1 MHAVGAVAGHRASR
15 VALAVDAASIAVV
28 AGHVFA
34 GLASVG
40 APADR
45 YKALLSAPKV
55 AAWKVALW
63 ARAMRPDRAVD
74 WTRTERN
81 VETAGVIRPPAL
93 LFGVPIAD
101 LSMDETISLIGELVE
116 DGRALGR
123 SHQIAT
129 ANVDFLVNAL
139 DVPELRDI
147 LQQAD
152 VCLADGMPVV
162 WGASLVGMPIQE
174 RVAGADLV
182 PRLVEASQS
191 TGWRIHV
198 FGSSSAVADRALGLF
213 AERYPNAAVS
223 IDPGPRIPDPSS
235 VDDKVLDDI
244 AAVDADIL
252 CVALGNPKQERF
264 IKAHRDRLRVPV
276 MIGVGGSLDMLV
288 GERKR
293 APSWMQRTG
302 TEWIARMVQEPRRL
316 GRRYAHDLRVFG
328 PRLAREW
335 WEVRARRGDGG
346 LLLEVTDGA
355 VVARVGGATVPTL
368 DEWNRAVAALG
379 ERGGLRL
386 SAGSATSVS
395 DRALAVLVGLVGQ
408 ARRRDVQ
415 VSWVDDPSL
424 LKPTLERRG
433 VPPTLI
439 GAP

>member
-1 MHAVGAVAGHRASR
+1 M
-15 VALAVDAASIAVV
+15 
-28 AGHVFA
+28 
-34 GLASVG
+34 
-40 APADR
+40 
-45 YKALLSAPKV
+45 
-55 AAWKVALW
+55 
-63 ARAMRPDRAVD
+63 
-74 WTRTERN
+74 T
-81 VETAGVIRPPAL
+81 RPPAL

-101 LSMDETISLIGELVE
+101 LSMNETLSLIGELVE

-139 DVPELRDI
+139 DAPELRAI

-162 WGASLVGMPIQE
+162 WGAALVGMPIQE

-191 TGWRIHV
+191 TGWRVHV
-198 FGSSSAVADRALGLF
+198 FGSSPSVADRAMELF
-213 AERYPNAAVS
+213 ADRYPKAAVS
-223 IDPGPRIPDPSS
+223 IEPGPRIPDPSS

-264 IKAHRDRLRVPV
+264 IEAHRDRLRVPV

-293 APSWMQRTG
+293 APLWMQRTG

-316 GRRYAHDLRVFG
+316 GRRYAHDVRVFG
-328 PRLAREW
+328 PRLVREW
-335 WEVRARRGDGG
+335 WDVRSRRGDPG
-346 LLLEVTDGA
+346 LSLDVGEGA
-355 VVARVGGATVPTL
+355 VVARVGGEAVPAL
-368 DEWNRAVAALG
+368 DAWNRAVDVLG
-379 ERGGLRL
+379 ARGGLQL
-386 SAGSATSVS
+386 STGSATSIR
-395 DRALAVLVGLVGQ
+395 DGALAVLIGLVAQ
-408 ARRRDVQ
+408 ARRRNAQ
-415 VSWVDDPSL
+415 VVWVDDPSA
-424 LKPTLERRG
+424 LEAAIEARG
-433 VPPTLI
+433 VPPWEI